1 MVEGTGQFALMSNET
16 QSGFLNRFGPE
27 LVLVVVVLVWSSTFI
42 ITKEAI
48 KIFTPNSYLF
58 ARFGTILVLAF
69 AVLTVQSFRSG
80 FGPMWR
86 IAPRDFVRFAVSGVL
101 AYTCYQLGF
110 TFGLVHTSTF
120 ASSLMISTMPLFTLI
135 FAAVLG
141 ERHPR
146 GAWIGVLIAMTGVAV
161 FLLDTGTGDS
171 SLRGNLYSVGAAIA
185 MSIYWIVNR
194 PLVQRYPATTVSAYT
209 ILTGTIPLLI
219 LGWNDA
225 RAQDWGALEARHWLM
240 ILYMAIFP
248 IYLVYIGNNWVISKR
263 GVTATSA
270 QLAVPVVSG
279 ILSVAILHE
288 SLGGLKMLGAAI
300 VLGGLLLIQRTRIR
314 ATNEP
319 PPE

>member
-1 MVEGTGQFALMSNET
+1 MSNES

-27 LVLVVVVLVWSSTFI
+27 LVLVVVVLVWSSTFV

-69 AVLTVQSFRSG
+69 AVLTAQSFRSG
-80 FGPMWR
+80 FGTMWR
-86 IAPRDFVRFAVSGVL
+86 IAPRDFVRFAV
-101 AYTCYQLGF
+101 
-110 TFGLVHTSTF
+110 FGRAGLHLLSTQRVHLRTGAHHSTF

-161 FLLDTGTGDS
+161 FLLDSGTGDS

-194 PLVQRYPATTVSAYT
+194 PLV
-209 ILTGTIPLLI
+209 
-219 LGWNDA
+219 
-225 RAQDWGALEARHWLM
+225 
-240 ILYMAIFP
+240 
-248 IYLVYIGNNWVISKR
+248 
-263 GVTATSA
+263 
-270 QLAVPVVSG
+270 SG
-279 ILSVAILHE
+279 I
-288 SLGGLKMLGAAI
+288 
-300 VLGGLLLIQRTRIR
+300 
-314 ATNEP
+314 P
-319 PPE
+319 PPPFRHTRS